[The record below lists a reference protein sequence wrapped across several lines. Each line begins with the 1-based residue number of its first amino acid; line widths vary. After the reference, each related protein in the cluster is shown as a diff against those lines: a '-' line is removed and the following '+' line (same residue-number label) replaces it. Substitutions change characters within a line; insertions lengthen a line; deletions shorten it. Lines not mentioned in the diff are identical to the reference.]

1 MSLAGSSGLAPN
13 LLVLSRACVILDVLS
28 AFALVTDQISPM
40 APTQKAKRPMMHNH
54 GRWF

>member
-28 AFALVTDQISPM
+28 AFALVTDQISPWSLFKS
-40 APTQKAKRPMMHNH
+40 KAMQYAQLRK
-54 GRWF
+54 